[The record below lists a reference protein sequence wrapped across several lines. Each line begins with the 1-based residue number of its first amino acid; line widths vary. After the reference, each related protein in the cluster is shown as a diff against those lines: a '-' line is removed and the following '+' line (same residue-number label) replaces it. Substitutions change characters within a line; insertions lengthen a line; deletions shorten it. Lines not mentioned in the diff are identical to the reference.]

1 MVGLAPSPAPVRRR
15 GPRPPAPPGPE
26 REAARATARRGFLI
40 GLPPLVTMVLL
51 FALPLGIVAVYSF
64 ATRGRTGRTELS
76 GWNTDAYARL
86 VEPLVLEVAG
96 RSVGYA
102 LLTTLICLAIG
113 YPFAYWLTA
122 RPPVVRAALLVLVM
136 LPFWSNFLV
145 RTYAWRVLLGSD
157 GPIVTALSAL
167 GLDEVR
173 LLFTPFAVVLGLVYG
188 YLPFMVLPLYS
199 SLERLD
205 LRLVEAARDL
215 GATGWEAFR
224 YVTWPLSR
232 PGVVAGSVLVFIP
245 TFGAYVTPEL
255 LGGSRTT
262 LVGTFVVRQFLS
274 ARDWPFG
281 SALSM
286 AILVVMLA
294 ATVAYFRVQERRS

>member
-1 MVGLAPSPAPVRRR
+1 VVGLAPAPAPVRRR
-15 GPRPPAPPGPE
+15 GNRPPAPPGPE
-26 REAARATARRGFLI
+26 REAARAAARRGFLI
-40 GLPPLVTMVLL
+40 GLPPLATMVLL
-51 FALPLGIVAVYSF
+51 FAMPLGIVAVYSF

-76 GWNTDAYARL
+76 GWNLDAYARL

-96 RSVGYA
+96 RSVAYA
-102 LLTTLICLAIG
+102 LLTTLICLAVG
-113 YPFAYWLTA
+113 YPFAYWLTTR
-122 RPPVVRAALLVLVM
+122 RPAVRAALLVLVM

-157 GPIVTALSAL
+157 GPIVTALGVL
-167 GLDEVR
+167 GLGDIR

-232 PGVVAGSVLVFIP
+232 PGVIAGSVLVFIP

-286 AILVVMLA
+286 AILTVMLA